1 MYNPWEDEPE
11 YDEGDL
17 VDMAYDAQRDRR
29 LEEKYAMQ
37 ITHGHPAQE
46 AQKEEEV
53 CAI

>member
-17 VDMAYDAQRDRR
+17 VDMAYEAHKDRM

-37 ITHGHPAQE
+37 VTHGHPVQE
-46 AQKEEEV
+46 EEEEV